1 MLERIKLFISKD
13 QKLILYPF
21 ILSLLFFGVNNTLEF
36 ATDTYATFEEIGTWQ
51 WMLYENGRVFN
62 AIIYY
67 VIEALHLPNGYV
79 YKLSYA
85 SAILFLTISIY
96 IFSKLLKDFCKN
108 DFLCSSLSFMTLAN
122 MYIIEY
128 FLFIEKGLF
137 MLAILL
143 CTIAAYCTIN
153 YFKNQKIIYLI
164 PALFCLLW
172 AVFIYQIILG
182 LYVILCLPFIL
193 KYSRKIK
200 YFFINNFITA
210 LLYAIPLAIAFV
222 ATKFLLNSSRMG
234 GLGNIF
240 SNISYH
246 LPRIIQL
253 SIEDWFFL
261 PKNML
266 LTFFLI
272 IITTIMVIIF
282 LQRKQI
288 NVVLSFLSLVYLI
301 VGTIFTSFFPAFSGV
316 TADFWARTIYP
327 YGSMLGILLVYLVI
341 TYDFNLNSNYLCSL
355 GSIILLILGCQYI
368 IYQSMFVDRY
378 KCNEADR
385 YYCEIIGNKI
395 QEYETENNIT
405 IDTICFYK
413 DKSLSWFDLG
423 LDDDGMMTRAQSCG
437 WSNLTSLNFY
447 LDSNYQKGESLA
459 EYQEYFSTLNWDT
472 YSDHQVIFEGNV
484 LHLCVY

>member
-1 MLERIKLFISKD
+1 MLNRVKLFISKD

-51 WMLYENGRVFN
+51 WMLYENGRIFN
-62 AIIYY
+62 AFIYY
-67 VIEALHLPNGYV
+67 VLETLQIPNGYI

-85 SAILFLTISIY
+85 FAILFLTLSVY
-96 IFSKLLKDFCKN
+96 IFSKLLKFFCKN
-108 DFLCSSLSFMTLAN
+108 DLLCSSLSFMTLAN
-122 MYIIEY
+122 FYIIEY

-143 CTIAAYCTIN
+143 CSLAVYCTVN
-153 YFKNQKIIYLI
+153 YFKTSKTPYLF
-164 PALFCLLW
+164 PALFCLMW

-193 KYSRKIK
+193 KYSYKIK
-200 YFFINNFITA
+200 DFLINNFITA
-210 LLYAIPLAIAFV
+210 CLYAIPLAFAF
-222 ATKFLLNSSRMG
+222 AITKFFLSSSRMG

-240 SNISYH
+240 NNISYH

-253 SIEDWFFL
+253 SIEDWFFI
-261 PKNML
+261 PKRML
-266 LTFFLI
+266 LAFFLI
-272 IITTIMVIIF
+272 VVAASIIIMF
-282 LQRKQI
+282 LHRKQNNI
-288 NVVLSFLSLVYLI
+288 VLSFLSLIYLI
-301 VGTIFTSFFPAFSGV
+301 AGTIFTSFFPAFSGV
-316 TADFWARTIYP
+316 TSDFWARTIYP
-327 YGSMLGILLVYLVI
+327 YGSLFGILLVYLLI
-341 TYDFNLNSNYLCSL
+341 TYDFNLNSKFLYLP
-355 GSIILLILGCQYI
+355 GSIILLILSCQYL

-395 QEYETENNIT
+395 QEYETENNVT
-405 IDTICFYK
+405 VDTICFYK
-413 DKSLSWFDLG
+413 DKSLRWFDMGLG
-423 LDDDGMMTRAQSCG
+423 NDGMMTRAQSCG
-437 WSNLTSLNFY
+437 WSNLTSLNLY
-447 LDSNYQKGESLA
+447 LDSNYQKGESLT

-472 YSDHQVIFEGNV
+472 YSDQQVIFDGNV